1 MYKRHNLC
9 NTAMAGRPE
18 RPNIAALEDPPRLP
32 RTRLEPQNEVI
43 EMAVIHEEIT
53 NPRKSQYLE
62 THL

>member
-1 MYKRHNLC
+1 
-9 NTAMAGRPE
+9 MAGQHE

-32 RTRLEPQNEVI
+32 RTRLEPQKEVI